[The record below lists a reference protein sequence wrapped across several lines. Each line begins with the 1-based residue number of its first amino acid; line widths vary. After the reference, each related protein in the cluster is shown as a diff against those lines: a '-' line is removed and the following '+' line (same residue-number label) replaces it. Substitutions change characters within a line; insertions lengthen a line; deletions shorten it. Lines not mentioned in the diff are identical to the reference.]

1 LVSNVDSHNQQS
13 FAFPNPA
20 TNFVSFNLPNE
31 LFNVDATVSIID
43 LSGKQVILEH
53 IQKTKSGLH
62 TLNVSELPNGIYFI
76 TLNSANKNYNSK
88 LIINK

>member
-1 LVSNVDSHNQQS
+1 V
-13 FAFPNPA
+13 
-20 TNFVSFNLPNE
+20 PNE
-31 LFNVDATVSIID
+31 LFNVDATISVID